1 MTENPS
7 VEHMGIAHTRRATH
21 GGVTTENCHPH
32 VSNNGKWIIVHNG
45 IIENYLKHKQQL
57 EAQGYT
63 FSSQTDTEI
72 IANLLQENDT
82 GNMLS
87 TVQNVT
93 KLLT

>member
-1 MTENPS
+1 
-7 VEHMGIAHTRRATH
+7 
-21 GGVTTENCHPH
+21 
-32 VSNNGKWIIVHNG
+32 VHNG

-72 IANLLQENDT
+72 IANLLQANDT